1 MSWLF
6 VILMI
11 LVASIK
17 KAKEKKQYT
26 VSIVIPAYN
35 EVETVASVI
44 NIANSISYVNEVIVV
59 DDGSH
64 DGTAEEAKLAGATVI
79 SHVSNQGKG
88 AALKT
93 GFRHSKGDII
103 AFIDG
108 DIHNLSTDKIDSII
122 IPILKGKTDITK
134 TKFVRESGR
143 VTELTA
149 KPLLKFFFPEVTFDQ
164 PLSGQFAGKRSV
176 LNKIKFEKDYGV
188 DVGIV
193 LDADAYGLK
202 IQEVDIGEIKHDLS
216 PLADLNLMATEV
228 VRTIVDRALEYGRV
242 TMIDSLGNYIRLSIL
257 GLSIITLSLFII
269 FFVQGIPLIGGIGI
283 GIAGLGIFLYFI
295 FKVIKKTIYIF
306 GKKSSKKGP
315 KANRNLLKSFIKMHS
330 PLIFSGLVL
339 ILMISTFFSAAT
351 FDNGVISIEPTSRNL
366 IIGLGLNSNG
376 EIAVRGPYTVDS
388 ALENERGLIRIPQD
402 ALDTLDLH
410 YGDNLT
416 IDNDTYS
423 VSEPRHG
430 ESNILRIPLDARK
443 SLNIAIGEVISDGR
457 IIKTFEEVDGSH
469 IIEANN
475 TIIAEKFFIS
485 PKNQDGKDI
494 DVIIDGN
501 NVGEIVGVLKEGDYS
516 ILVNGVI
523 TNINIKS
530 ENNLNNLINSD
541 NSINSNINL
550 SSNLNNSYIIE
561 NSYFAYYGEHI
572 IELKVKNGI
581 TTPLNFVQ
589 SEKGPFLSVYFN

>member
-6 VILMI
+6 VILI
-11 LVASIK
+11 LLLASIK
-17 KAKEKKQYT
+17 KGKEKEHYT

-35 EVETVASVI
+35 EDATVANVI
-44 NIANSISYVNEVIVV
+44 GTVNSIDYVNEVIVV

-64 DGTAEEAKLAGATVI
+64 DRTVEEAKLAGATVI
-79 SHVSNQGKG
+79 SHASNQGKG

-103 AFIDG
+103 AFIDA

-122 IPILKGKTDITK
+122 MPILKGKTDITK
-134 TKFVRESGR
+134 TKFARESGR

-216 PLADLNLMATEV
+216 PLSDLNIMATEV

-269 FFVQGIPLIGGIGI
+269 FFVQAVPLIGGILI
-283 GIAGLGIFLYFI
+283 GIAGLVIFLYFI
-295 FKVIKKTIYIF
+295 FKVIRKTIYIF

-351 FDNGVISIEPTSRNL
+351 FDNGVVSIEPTSRNL
-366 IIGLGLNSNG
+366 IIGLGLNYNG

-388 ALENERGLIRIPQD
+388 ALENEKNLIRMPQD
-402 ALDTLDLH
+402 A
-410 YGDNLT
+410 
-416 IDNDTYS
+416 
-423 VSEPRHG
+423 
-430 ESNILRIPLDARK
+430 
-443 SLNIAIGEVISDGR
+443 
-457 IIKTFEEVDGSH
+457 
-469 IIEANN
+469 
-475 TIIAEKFFIS
+475 
-485 PKNQDGKDI
+485 
-494 DVIIDGN
+494 
-501 NVGEIVGVLKEGDYS
+501 
-516 ILVNGVI
+516 
-523 TNINIKS
+523 
-530 ENNLNNLINSD
+530 
-541 NSINSNINL
+541 
-550 SSNLNNSYIIE
+550 
-561 NSYFAYYGEHI
+561 
-572 IELKVKNGI
+572 
-581 TTPLNFVQ
+581 
-589 SEKGPFLSVYFN
+589 